1 MTEVDIMS
9 ELAGDIGLGSSDTQE
24 SVAEETTTVQSG
36 VSTPQTSSGNYQIQL
51 TKDNFVKFSNAL
63 TIIQNICNDCDI
75 VNGHIRCRTND
86 RKNGILMDLSS
97 VLEEKSIMFSNLK
110 SKLLQLATFSI
121 YDDSSDGSIL
131 IESNDSNFEF
141 SDSLIKLKMRKPIK
155 AYIDNPYLEDSE
167 FSVVSNG
174 ATNDNL
180 LFSYTVS
187 SIERKR
193 IAKLCD
199 LLGSNTVMFEFYGDT
214 CTFKVQNSSKDNV
227 SETTKTI
234 PLSQNLTG
242 KKSNVNSLNFTLDTP
257 SGLTI
262 NCYIVHGELVFKN
275 ILDYY
280 GIPIEIWTKARVND
294 INDND

>member
-9 ELAGDIGLGSSDTQE
+9 ELAGDIGLDSPDTQE
-24 SVAEETTTVQSG
+24 SATETTTVES
-36 VSTPQTSSGNYQIQL
+36 STTVQQTSSGNYQIQL

-97 VLEEKSIMFSNLK
+97 ILEEKSIMFSNLK

-234 PLSQNLTG
+234 PLSQNLAG

-275 ILDYY
+275 VLDYY

>member
-9 ELAGDIGLGSSDTQE
+9 ELAGDIGLDSSDTQE
-24 SVAEETTTVQSG
+24 SVTETTTVES
-36 VSTPQTSSGNYQIQL
+36 STTVQQTSSGNYQIQL

-97 VLEEKSIMFSNLK
+97 ILDEKSIMFSNLK

-214 CTFKVQNSSKDNV
+214 CTFKVQNSSKYNV

-234 PLSQNLTG
+234 PLAQNLSG

-275 ILDYY
+275 VLDYY

>member
-9 ELAGDIGLGSSDTQE
+9 ELAGDIGLDSSDTQE
-24 SVAEETTTVQSG
+24 SATETTAAESSTTVQ
-36 VSTPQTSSGNYQIQL
+36 QTSSGNYQIQL

-97 VLEEKSIMFSNLK
+97 ILEEKSIMFSNLK

-234 PLSQNLTG
+234 PLSQNLAG

-275 ILDYY
+275 VLDYY